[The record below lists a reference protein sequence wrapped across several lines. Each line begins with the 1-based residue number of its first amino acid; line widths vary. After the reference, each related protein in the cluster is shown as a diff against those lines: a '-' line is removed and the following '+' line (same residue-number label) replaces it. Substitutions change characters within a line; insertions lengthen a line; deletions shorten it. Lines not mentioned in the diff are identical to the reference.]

1 MRARFVVV
9 ILVFAALAAGFGG
22 LVISLYDSNQLSQ
35 NTAALRTL
43 LLDGKTAS
51 AIAAK
56 KTATEVKS
64 LIALQAFDHRQ
75 TVNAEKQAATGQ
87 ATLKAVIREVETHLD
102 ATIQRSVTQAAEKVA
117 KEFKQ

>member
-1 MRARFVVV
+1 MTASDA
-9 ILVFAALAAGFGG
+9 LVYGF
-22 LVISLYDSNQLSQ
+22 IKQLSQ

-75 TVNAEKQAATGQ
+75 TVNAEKQTASGQ
-87 ATLKAVIREVETHLD
+87 ATLRVIIREVEVHLD
-102 ATIQRSVTQAAEKVA
+102 ATIRRQVNQAAKKVA
-117 KEFKQ
+117 QEFGR